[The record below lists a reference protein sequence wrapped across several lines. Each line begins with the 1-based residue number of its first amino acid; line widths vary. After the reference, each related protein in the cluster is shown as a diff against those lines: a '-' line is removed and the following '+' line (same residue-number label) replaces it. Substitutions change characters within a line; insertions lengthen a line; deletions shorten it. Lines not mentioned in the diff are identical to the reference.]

1 MVMELVD
8 RNTTFTFPERTF
20 FNNTKDYNSI
30 IKGNSFVW
38 CSKKTNNRTS
48 FFSSMMLLKD

>member
-1 MVMELVD
+1 MELVD